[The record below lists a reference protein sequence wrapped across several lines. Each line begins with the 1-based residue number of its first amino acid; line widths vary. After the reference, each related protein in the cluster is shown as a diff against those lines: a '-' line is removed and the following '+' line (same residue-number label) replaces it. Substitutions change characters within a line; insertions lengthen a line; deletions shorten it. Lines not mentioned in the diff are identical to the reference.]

1 MMNIVKKLLGY
12 LTVAIFCAGILA
24 AAGYYVFDARFT
36 NQSKAAGAKGGHAE
50 KEGDSHDEGVKLTDA
65 QVAAAGIELLK
76 AGPHELRDILQLNG
90 TVQPNQETLVKV
102 TPRFPGVIRS
112 MRKRLG
118 DMVKKDD
125 VLATVESNQSL
136 TVYELKAPINGTVI
150 DRDGTLGE
158 FASEARPIFTIADLS
173 TMWVDF
179 AVFRKDFSKVRIGD
193 AVSIDVGDGG
203 APIEAKI
210 DYLSPIGASDTQ
222 SAIARAIV
230 PNSGRLRP
238 GLFVDGKVILSAR
251 PVDVAVST
259 NALQTLEGKNVVFV
273 RNGDSF
279 EAREIELG
287 NRDAD
292 WAEVMFGLVAGDIYA
307 AKNSFVIK
315 AEIGKAGAAHEH

>member
-1 MMNIVKKLLGY
+1 MMNIIKKVLGY

-158 FASEARPIFTIADLS
+158 
-173 TMWVDF
+173 
-179 AVFRKDFSKVRIGD
+179 
-193 AVSIDVGDGG
+193 
-203 APIEAKI
+203 
-210 DYLSPIGASDTQ
+210 
-222 SAIARAIV
+222 ARAQPSTV
-230 PNSGRLRP
+230 RNDCTRYGRLSIAGADRREIVDLGFDRCTAVANIDGNGVADPDLREILPEHREVDPHGRKVGNGARNRSEQWTVAP
-238 GLFVDGKVILSAR
+238 G
-251 PVDVAVST
+251 PVRGRKGHPVST
-259 NALQTLEGKNVVFV
+259 ASRCSRQYKRPSNT
-273 RNGDSF
+273 
-279 EAREIELG
+279 
-287 NRDAD
+287 
-292 WAEVMFGLVAGDIYA
+292 
-307 AKNSFVIK
+307 
-315 AEIGKAGAAHEH
+315 